1 MRPGISEPIFRK
13 EHGAFYKPADMIEFL
28 ESAIRRMRY
37 YKELGDK
44 AFAQLETEDFYYRP
58 NEESNSIE
66 TIIRHMHGNMMSR
79 WTNFLTEDGEKDWR
93 DRDNEFVGTRSSRE
107 ELMGYWE
114 EGWACFFDALQA
126 LTPADLLKTVSIRG
140 ERLTVMDA
148 IHRQMAHYP
157 YHVGQVIYIAK
168 ILKDN
173 EWKSLSI
180 PRRR

>member
-1 MRPGISEPIFRK
+1 MT
-13 EHGAFYKPADMIEFL
+13 EFF

-44 AFAQLETEDFYYRP
+44 TFAQLQDEDFYYQP

-66 TIIRHMHGNMMSR
+66 IIIRHMHGNMMSR
-79 WTNFLTEDGEKDWR
+79 WTNFLTEDGEKKWR
-93 DRDNEFVGTRSSRE
+93 ERDNEFVGKRSSRE
-107 ELMGYWE
+107 ELMRYWE
-114 EGWACFFDALQA
+114 EGWACFLDALQA
-126 LTPADLLKTVSIRG
+126 LTPGDLLKTVTIRG
-140 ERLTVMDA
+140 EALTVVDA

-173 EWKSLSI
+173 DWKSLSL
-180 PRRR
+180 PKRR